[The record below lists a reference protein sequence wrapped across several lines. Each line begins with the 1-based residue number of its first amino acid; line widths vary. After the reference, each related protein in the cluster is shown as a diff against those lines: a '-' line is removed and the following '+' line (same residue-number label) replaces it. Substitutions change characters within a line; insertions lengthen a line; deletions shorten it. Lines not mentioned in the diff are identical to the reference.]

1 MSKIC
6 YKWQACNCQELPWE
20 NPLFFFLLVEV
31 GGDPVHYVPS
41 LSQRPVYIYLCLD
54 QCIFQALMLSL
65 RDFQGWL
72 YKSAGQSRVLA
83 FILELH

>member
-1 MSKIC
+1 MEPKASE
-6 YKWQACNCQELPWE
+6 QDMLQMAGLQLPRTSLGK
-20 NPLFFFLLVEV
+20 PTVFFLLVEV
-31 GGDPVHYVPS
+31 GGGGGGFDPVHYVPS

-72 YKSAGQSRVLA
+72 YKSAG
-83 FILELH
+83 